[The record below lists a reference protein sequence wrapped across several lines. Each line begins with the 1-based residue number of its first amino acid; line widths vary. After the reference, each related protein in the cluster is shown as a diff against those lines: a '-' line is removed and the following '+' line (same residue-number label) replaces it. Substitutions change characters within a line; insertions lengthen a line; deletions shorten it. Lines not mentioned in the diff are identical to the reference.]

1 MSARGYAPY
10 GTSGAPQLPVV
21 MGLDLDECVDNR
33 LRQGALTVKTAWAVV
48 IVDHHRLPIQRT
60 EPMPKSVAD
69 LGGAF
74 RDAGDAAHHSIRS
87 SSNLS
92 EINISPRM
100 HVSCSLDS
108 LD

>member
-1 MSARGYAPY
+1 MRPNVSHRGYAPY

-74 RDAGDAAHHSIRS
+74 RRRRGCGTP
-87 SSNLS
+87 LY
-92 EINISPRM
+92 
-100 HVSCSLDS
+100 
-108 LD
+108 